1 MFYPYY
7 YPYYNPYSY
16 MGGSGG
22 FGGFGGFGGRNF
34 VFPFLTGF
42 LLGELF
48 W

>member
-7 YPYYNPYSY
+7 YPYYNPYY
-16 MGGSGG
+16 YGG
-22 FGGFGGFGGRNF
+22 FGFGGRSF
-34 VFPFLTGF
+34 LFPFLTGF

>member
-1 MFYPYY
+1 MF

-16 MGGSGG
+16 MGGWGG
-22 FGGFGGFGGRNF
+22 WGGFGGRNF
-34 VFPFLTGF
+34 AFPFLTGF

>member
-7 YPYYNPYSY
+7 YPYYNPYAY
-16 MGGSGG
+16 Y
-22 FGGFGGFGGRNF
+22 GGFGGRNF
-34 VFPFLTGF
+34 AFPFLTGF